1 MNQTQDEQHLQIL
14 SIFHYVVGGLAAL
27 FACIPLIH
35 FTVGIG
41 LVIASLTE
49 HSADAPPIFI
59 GIFFIMIAGVLIL
72 LGWAFAVCIL
82 LAGRFISKRTHYTY
96 CLVIAGIECMFNPFG
111 TVLGIF
117 TILTL
122 VRPSVKE
129 SFVS

>member
-14 SIFHYVVGGLAAL
+14 SIFHYVVGALAAL

-35 FTVGIG
+35 LTVGIG

-59 GIFFIMIAGVLIL
+59 GIFFIVVAGGLIL

-82 LAGRFISKRTHYTY
+82 LAGRFISKYYTY
-96 CLVIAGIECMFNPFG
+96 CLVIAGVECMFNPFG

-129 SFVS
+129 LFGS